1 MRSLALAVIVFCAP
15 ASGAETARPNP
26 DDVISDRGDG
36 LERSTPSTE
45 MTTPMPESYPN
56 APKAPVPAPEPP
68 RAQVPPQPAP
78 SAAPVPFEAPAVVEP
93 ARGPF
98 ESVAP
103 VPVDVPLAAAP
114 AEPGLRILWLPAI
127 GAGVF
132 AAFFLWARHFP
143 A

>member
-1 MRSLALAVIVFCAP
+1 MRNLALAVFLFSAP
-15 ASGAETARPNP
+15 ASGGETAQPNP

-36 LERSTPSTE
+36 LERSTQSTE

-56 APKAPVPAPEPP
+56 APKAPVPAPETP
-68 RAQVPPQPAP
+68 RAVAPQPVPAAKPP
-78 SAAPVPFEAPAVVEP
+78 SFEAPAVVEP

-98 ESVAP
+98 EAVEP
-103 VPVDVPLAAAP
+103 VPIDVPQAAAP

-132 AAFFLWARHFP
+132 LAFFLWARHFP
-143 A
+143 V